1 MRAPP
6 SNLTAPQ
13 FVSFIM
19 RASKRVQAKNSS
31 KNVKSWLHLERLI
44 CLQSRQER
52 QKTVGTREPSL
63 ALDETNNAFVRFDR
77 VQKSYDGESL
87 VVKDLNLDIPKG
99 EFLTMLGPS
108 GSGKTT
114 CLMMLAGFET
124 ATHGEILLDGVSI
137 NNIPPHKR
145 GIGMV
150 FQNYALFPHMTVA
163 ENLSFP
169 LEVRNMGKSER
180 EAKVKRALDMV
191 EMGDFGGRRPA
202 QLSGG
207 QQQRIALARAL
218 VFEPELVLMDEP
230 LGALDKQLREKM
242 QFEITRLAHNLG
254 ITVVYV
260 THDQTEALTMSDRV
274 AVFNDG
280 VIQQIDAPDVLYEQ
294 PKNSFVAQ
302 FIGENNTLDGVIEE
316 IKDGIALV
324 KLDNGDVIDAKPVN
338 VSAKGERTR
347 VSIRPERVEFRKDR
361 LKEGA
366 HLLNAEVLEVIY
378 MGDILRTRLNV
389 AGNTEFIVKTR
400 NAPDQT
406 RLNVGEVIEIG
417 WQPEDCRALDA

>member
-1 MRAPP
+1 MP
-6 SNLTAPQ
+6 
-13 FVSFIM
+13 
-19 RASKRVQAKNSS
+19 ASKREQAKNSL
-31 KNVKSWLHLERLI
+31 KNVKSWLHHKRLI
-44 CLQSRQER
+44 CLQSLQER
-52 QKTVGTREPSL
+52 QQTVGTREPSL
-63 ALDETNNAFVRFDR
+63 ALDETNKAFVRFDR

-302 FIGENNTLDGVIEE
+302 FIGENNTLDGVIED
-316 IKDGIALV
+316 IQNDVALV

-338 VSAKGERTR
+338 VSVKGERTR

>member
-1 MRAPP
+1 M
-6 SNLTAPQ
+6 
-13 FVSFIM
+13 
-19 RASKRVQAKNSS
+19 
-31 KNVKSWLHLERLI
+31 E
-44 CLQSRQER
+44 
-52 QKTVGTREPSL
+52 TREPRL
-63 ALDETNNAFVRFDR
+63 ALDAINNAFVRFDR

-400 NAPDQT
+400 NAPGLSRMET
-406 RLNVGEVIEIG
+406 GEKLEIG
-417 WQPEDCRALDA
+417 WHVDDCRALDA